1 VTPLLVGTYRKHRHI
16 ETCLQ
21 SVDAHLHG
29 HTEILFID
37 DSGDPTH
44 SAWLAQYGKVVETG
58 ARGYTTAM
66 KHLCEA
72 ADNRQ
77 CFVLEEDFTFLSDV
91 HIDHMAEIL
100 YHRPYLAQ
108 VALLRGPHFP
118 IEHTHGGVIEALKA
132 RGHQFRDTAGVIE
145 HTATFTANP
154 SLWRAHVFALG
165 WPTAQWS
172 EEVKGRQLV
181 AAGYRFGYLP
191 GIRVEHHG
199 TRDGHGY

>member
-1 VTPLLVGTYRKHRHI
+1 MTPVLIGTYRKRQHI

-21 SVDAHLHG
+21 SADAHLRG
-29 HTEILFID
+29 VSEIIFID
-37 DSGDPTH
+37 DSGDPEH

-66 KHLCEA
+66 KHLCA
-72 ADNRQ
+72 AAEGRQ
-77 CFVLEEDFTFLSDV
+77 CFILEEDFTFLTDV
-91 HIDHMAEIL
+91 HIDQLADIL

-118 IEHTHGGVIEALKA
+118 IEHQHGGVIEALKA
-132 RGHQFRDTAGVIE
+132 KGHQFCDVAGVIE

>member
-1 VTPLLVGTYRKHRHI
+1 MTPLLVGTYRKRRHI
-16 ETCLQ
+16 ETCLKSADQ
-21 SVDAHLHG
+21 HLHG
-29 HTEILFID
+29 IDDITFID

-44 SAWLAQYGKVVETG
+44 SAWLAQYGKVIETG
-58 ARGYTTAM
+58 ARGYTIAM
-66 KHLCEA
+66 QHLCKA

-77 CFVLEEDFTFLSDV
+77 CFVLEEDFTFLVDV
-91 HIDHMAEIL
+91 HIDQLAEIL

-118 IEHTHGGVIEALKA
+118 IEHQHGGVIEALEAK
-132 RGHQFRDTAGVIE
+132 GHTFRDVGGVIE

-165 WPTAQWS
+165 WPSGQWS
-172 EEVKGRQLV
+172 EEIKGRQL
-181 AAGYRFGYLP
+181 ASMGYRFAHLP
-191 GIRVEHHG
+191 EIRVAHHG